1 MEGAYRAMR
10 DGYVDEQWAKE
21 HHSIWYDE
29 VRQGKRPEKIT
40 GGQAQPA
47 PGDD

>member
-1 MEGAYRAMR
+1 MR

-21 HHSIWYDE
+21 HHGIWYE
-29 VRQGKRPEKIT
+29 QVKQGSRPEKFVAGT
-40 GGQAQPA
+40 AQPA